1 MAALRKLPPF
11 TWGVKI
17 KGANGDI
24 VSNDI
29 LLEKRSIT
37 AQVMFELNSL
47 MIKPVKQLSLQMPIR
62 QLMLCEVATNKR
74 KLDDAD
80 LDGLWRPVQVA
91 AEADDE

>member
-1 MAALRKLPPF
+1 MGWAQRRASSPP
-11 TWGVKI
+11 
-17 KGANGDI
+17 
-24 VSNDI
+24 
-29 LLEKRSIT
+29 
-37 AQVMFELNSL
+37 QPSL